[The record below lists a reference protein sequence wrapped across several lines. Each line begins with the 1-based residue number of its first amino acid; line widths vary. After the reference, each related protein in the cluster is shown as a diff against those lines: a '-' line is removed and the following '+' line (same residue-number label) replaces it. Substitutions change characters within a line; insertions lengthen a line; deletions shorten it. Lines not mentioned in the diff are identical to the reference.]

1 MTYNDLPL
9 VAFEYPD
16 SETDVLAE
24 RKVRVTEV
32 NSGYVNGY
40 EVFRGY
46 ALPQPYKFKKYSLT
60 RIAKGSVNLTEFSA
74 PKPAA
79 S

>member
-1 MTYNDLPL
+1 MTYSNLPL
-9 VAFEYPD
+9 VVFEYPD

-40 EVFRGY
+40 EVYRGY
-46 ALPQPYKFKKYSLT
+46 ALPQPFKFKKYSLT
-60 RIAKGSVNLTEFSA
+60 RIAKGTVNLTEFTA
-74 PKPAA
+74 PPAT
-79 S
+79 